1 MMLRPGS
8 DCGILGKVTHLTEQD
23 GRVYAW
29 TNREVE
35 IDLTDMEMENN

>member
-1 MMLRPGS
+1 MMLQAGS

-29 TNREVE
+29 TNREAE
-35 IDLTDMEMENN
+35 IDITDIEMENK